1 MSAKSKLTLLMD
13 LSTKLFD
20 GKLDKMT
27 GKFDKKL
34 DKLGEKLGMEG
45 AAAKLEKGL
54 KVAAVAGIAA
64 LSTLS
69 YKGVQAAER
78 FDSAFLPIRQLNL
91 DKSKGEMDDFR
102 NQIRDATYEVG
113 TNLVDSTNAVYD
125 LQSATGLYGK
135 DAIDV
140 FTKVGRYS
148 VATGANINDAMN
160 STTKAMKAFG
170 LEIDQIDSLLESNA
184 KTVQTGITTFDELA
198 KVQTEYAGAA
208 SAAGQGIDEANKVFA
223 MFTSIA
229 KNSDVGANMAKTF
242 FQGLGQQA
250 DQFEDVLSVPVFDE
264 NGSMRQADS
273 ILKDV
278 AKRFESM
285 SQKEIT
291 QAINKI
297 GGPEGLRG
305 ALAKVSTGAEDM
317 IATFDAFDASQFS
330 LEDALANAEGDFGKM
345 KEIFFNRM
353 DIVLSRFG
361 EKIIPMLAK
370 LFDTLTPV
378 LGFINENL
386 DWLLPVFGTF
396 IGLLG
401 AAAAAM
407 WVLNSAM
414 FANPIVWIIAAVGGL
429 IALIVV
435 AINKFDEWGAG
446 MLALMGPIGWIIIFI
461 KKLGEHWD
469 GIVDAFKSDGIMAGL
484 KRIGLF
490 LLDALITPVD
500 QLLKMLAKIPGMG
513 NIAAKGTAYI
523 DAMKTAL
530 DVELG
535 RDKKQENQQEDESLL
550 DKATKNKNKNGS
562 PTKPDNLANTISG
575 VNQSATSAKSINI
588 KIDALMKGDVNVN
601 EGNGKPMRFSEFEG
615 MFNEMMMRI
624 VRNAEMS

>member
-1 MSAKSKLTLLMD
+1 MSAKSKITLLMD
-13 LSTKLFD
+13 LSDKLFN

-27 GKFDKKL
+27 SKFDKKI
-34 DKLGEKLGMEG
+34 DKLGEKLGMEN
-45 AAAKLEKGL
+45 ATQKLQKGI
-54 KVAAVAGIAA
+54 KVAAVAGMAA

-91 DKSKGEMDDFR
+91 DKSKDELDSFR
-102 NQIRDATYEVG
+102 EGIRTASYEIG
-113 TNLVDSTNAVYD
+113 TNLEASTNAVYD
-125 LQSATGLYGK
+125 LQSATGLYGD

-140 FTKVGRYS
+140 FKKVGRYS

-250 DQFEDVLSVPVFDE
+250 DKFEDVLSVPVFDE

-317 IATFDAFDASQFS
+317 LATFDAFDASQFS
-330 LEDALANAEGDFGKM
+330 LENALANAEGDFGKM
-345 KEIFFNRM
+345 KEIFFNRI
-353 DIVLSRFG
+353 DIVLSKFG

-378 LGFINENL
+378 LGFINDNL

-414 FANPIVWIIAAVGGL
+414 FANPIVWIIASVGGL
-429 IALIVV
+429 IALIAV
-435 AINKFDEWGAG
+435 AINKFDQWGAG
-446 MLALMGPIGWIIIFI
+446 ILALMGPLGWLIITI

-469 GIVDAFKSDGIMAGL
+469 SIVEAFKSDGILGAF
-484 KRIGLF
+484 KQIGF
-490 LLDALITPVD
+490 VLLDAIQTPLEQIMGWIASFD
-500 QLLKMLAKIPGMG
+500 MAPDFIKDAHKKIVAMG
-513 NIAAKGTAYI
+513 NV
-523 DAMKTAL
+523 L
-530 DVELG
+530 
-535 RDKKQENQQEDESLL
+535 DKKFGKDKNQQESQEEESLL
-550 DKATKNKNKNGS
+550 DKATENKNGS
-562 PTKPDNLANTISG
+562 PVKPNNLENTISG
-575 VNQSATSAKSINI
+575 VNKSATSAKIINI

-601 EGNGKPMRFSEFEG
+601 EGNGKQMNFNEFENL
-615 MFNEMMMRI
+615 FNEMMMRI
-624 VRNAEMS
+624 VRNAELS

>member
-1 MSAKSKLTLLMD
+1 MSAKSKITLLMD
-13 LSTKLFD
+13 LSDKLFN

-27 GKFDKKL
+27 SKFDKKI
-34 DKLGEKLGMEG
+34 DKLGEKLGMEN
-45 AAAKLEKGL
+45 ATQKLQKGI
-54 KVAAVAGIAA
+54 KVAAVAGMAA

-91 DKSKGEMDDFR
+91 DKSKDELDSFR
-102 NQIRDATYEVG
+102 EGIRTASYEIG
-113 TNLVDSTNAVYD
+113 TNLEASTNAVYD
-125 LQSATGLYGK
+125 LQSATGLYGD

-140 FTKVGRYS
+140 FKKVGRYS

-250 DQFEDVLSVPVFDE
+250 DKFEDVLSVPVFDE

-317 IATFDAFDASQFS
+317 LATFDAFDASQFS
-330 LEDALANAEGDFGKM
+330 LENALANAEGDFGKM
-345 KEIFFNRM
+345 KEIFFNRI
-353 DIVLSRFG
+353 DIVLSKFG

-378 LGFINENL
+378 LGFINDNL

-414 FANPIVWIIAAVGGL
+414 FANPIVWIIASVGGL
-429 IALIVV
+429 IALIAV
-435 AINKFDEWGAG
+435 AINKFDQWGAG
-446 MLALMGPIGWIIIFI
+446 ILALMGPLGWLIITI

-469 GIVDAFKSDGIMAGL
+469 SIVEAFKSDGILGAF
-484 KRIGLF
+484 KQIGF
-490 LLDALITPVD
+490 VLLDAIQTPLEQIMGWIASFD
-500 QLLKMLAKIPGMG
+500 MAPDFIKDAHKKIVAMG
-513 NIAAKGTAYI
+513 NV
-523 DAMKTAL
+523 L
-530 DVELG
+530 
-535 RDKKQENQQEDESLL
+535 DKKFGKDKNQQESQEEESLL
-550 DKATKNKNKNGS
+550 DKATENKNGS
-562 PTKPDNLANTISG
+562 PVKPNNLENTISG
-575 VNQSATSAKSINI
+575 VNKSATSAKIINI

-601 EGNGKPMRFSEFEG
+601 EGNGKQMNFNEFENL
-615 MFNEMMMRI
+615 FNEMMMRI
-624 VRNAEMS
+624 ARNAELS

>member
-1 MSAKSKLTLLMD
+1 MSAKSKITLLMD
-13 LSTKLFD
+13 LSDKLFN

-27 GKFDKKL
+27 SKFDKKI
-34 DKLGEKLGMEG
+34 DKLGEKLGMEN
-45 AAAKLEKGL
+45 ATQKLQKGI
-54 KVAAVAGIAA
+54 KVAAVAGMAA

-91 DKSKGEMDDFR
+91 DKSKDELDSFR
-102 NQIRDATYEVG
+102 EGIRTASYEIG
-113 TNLVDSTNAVYD
+113 TNLEASTNAVYD
-125 LQSATGLYGK
+125 LQSATGLYGD

-140 FTKVGRYS
+140 FKKVGRYS

-250 DQFEDVLSVPVFDE
+250 DKFEDVLSVPVFDE

-317 IATFDAFDASQFS
+317 LATFDAFDASQFS
-330 LEDALANAEGDFGKM
+330 LENALANAEGDFGKM
-345 KEIFFNRM
+345 KEIFFNRI
-353 DIVLSRFG
+353 DIVLSKFG

-378 LGFINENL
+378 LGFINDNL

-414 FANPIVWIIAAVGGL
+414 FANPIVWIIASVGGL
-429 IALIVV
+429 IALIAV
-435 AINKFDEWGAG
+435 AINKFDQWGAG
-446 MLALMGPIGWIIIFI
+446 ILALMGPLGWLIITI

-469 GIVDAFKSDGIMAGL
+469 SIVEAFKSDGILGAF
-484 KRIGLF
+484 KQIGF
-490 LLDALITPVD
+490 VLLDAIQTPLEQIMGWIASFD
-500 QLLKMLAKIPGMG
+500 MAPDFIKDAHKKIVAMG
-513 NIAAKGTAYI
+513 NV
-523 DAMKTAL
+523 L
-530 DVELG
+530 
-535 RDKKQENQQEDESLL
+535 DKKFGKDKNQQESQEEESLL
-550 DKATKNKNKNGS
+550 DKATENKNGS
-562 PTKPDNLANTISG
+562 PVKPNNLENTISG
-575 VNQSATSAKSINI
+575 VNKSATSAKSINI

-601 EGNGKPMRFSEFEG
+601 EGNGKQMNFNEFENL
-615 MFNEMMMRI
+615 FNEMMMRI
-624 VRNAEMS
+624 ARNAELS